1 MHERRIPAAGLGRA
15 RFAISP
21 LWETVASLRVLATSG
36 PRLHAPWVDVARR
49 AVQDARL
56 DLALLLALVPPR
68 GHLADVLTPPPPRR
82 RNTFAGELRR
92 IAQAEPH
99 AVRHDLRLLQ
109 EQAGHGIPALS
120 GGERDPKALLH
131 KATADLDGYWRCA
144 VEPHWPRLRAL
155 AEADIAARAE
165 TMAASGP
172 HGMLAGL
179 HPRIGLAGNDLV
191 VRSSCGDG
199 EVAGEGGVVLVP
211 CAFAW
216 PEVLLYAVPGHP
228 CTVTYAPRGIGELW
242 TAAPERDG
250 DPLGDLLGPTRA
262 VALRLLDLPLTTTQV
277 AEHLGVGPPA
287 ANAHLKVLARTG
299 LASARRSGRLVHYSR
314 TPLGDR
320 LTTESQP

>member
-1 MHERRIPAAGLGRA
+1 MHERRIPASRLGRA
-15 RFAISP
+15 RFAVSP
-21 LWETVASLRVLATSG
+21 LWETVASLRVLASAG
-36 PRLHAPWVDVARR
+36 PRLHAPWVAQARR

-56 DLALLLALVPPR
+56 DFGLLLALVPPR

-82 RNTFAGELRR
+82 RNTFAVELRR
-92 IAQAEPH
+92 IAQADPD

-120 GGERDPKALLH
+120 GGEHDPTALLRR
-131 KATADLDGYWRCA
+131 AIADLEAYWRSA

-155 AEADIAARAE
+155 AEADIAARAD
-165 TMAASGP
+165 TMTQAGA
-172 HGMLAGL
+172 HGMFAGL
-179 HPRIGLAGNDLV
+179 HPRISLAGNDIV
-191 VRSSCGDG
+191 VQSTCGG
-199 EVAGEGGVVLVP
+199 GVVPGEGGVVLVP

-250 DPLGDLLGPTRA
+250 DPLGELLGPTRA
-262 VALRLLDLPLTTTQV
+262 MALRLLDLPLTTTQV
-277 AEHLGVGPPA
+277 AEHLGVGAPG

-320 LTTESQP
+320 LTKESQR